1 MTGVQMFAV
10 HNKTNVSQM
19 IEDLNDKLEPFEARE
34 MLGRHTLKSI
44 MESGKLGILLDVGS
58 VVIHAQING
67 DVKEIKNSGGLRAA
81 LKNIVVCHTCGN
93 QK

>member
-10 HNKTNVSQM
+10 HNMTNAPQ
-19 IEDLNDKLEPFEARE
+19 ILEDLSDRLEPFEAKE
-34 MLGRHTLKSI
+34 MLGRHTLKSL

-67 DVKEIKNSGGLRAA
+67 DVKELRNASALRAA

-93 QK
+93 SK